1 MLFCISVIIYLCC
14 FSHLKQLFVPNYMFI
29 PFHPKKK
36 KKDKMGTTEHPQQ
49 ARSSMSICHVKHSH
63 LGILVPGGRS
73 PGKVG
78 LVWLDEAHLHVR
90 CCAQDVC

>member
-1 MLFCISVIIYLCC
+1 MLFFSFKTVICAKLYVYSL
-14 FSHLKQLFVPNYMFI
+14 SS
-29 PFHPKKK
+29 KKK
-36 KKDKMGTTEHPQQ
+36 KKKQKMGTTEHPQQ

>member
-1 MLFCISVIIYLCC
+1 MLFFSFKSYLCQIIC
-14 FSHLKQLFVPNYMFI
+14 LFPFI
-29 PFHPKKK
+29 QKK

-73 PGKVG
+73 PGEVG